1 MARRRLTRRQREQIG
16 LIQEQRRRR
25 AARRAERQAD
35 SSDALGAERAGRVI
49 ANYGP
54 ELILE
59 DAAGGLHRCSVRQ
72 NLGGLACGDRVV
84 WQPTAFGD
92 GVVVAVEPRRSL
104 LTRPD
109 YSGRPKLIAANMDQ
123 VGVVVA
129 PRPALN
135 EFLVDRYLV
144 AVEAIGVAA
153 LIVFNKV
160 DLPDPATRAELEARL
175 DVYRRIGYPV
185 LPASTKTEHG
195 LDALQA
201 RLAGHIS
208 ILVGQS
214 GVGKSSLIQ
223 ALLPDREIRI
233 QAVSEATGMG
243 THATTT
249 ATLYH
254 LPGGGDLI
262 DSPGIRSFEL
272 GELALEDLDRGFRE
286 FAPYLGRC
294 RFSNCGHTV
303 EPGCALQ
310 AAVAQR
316 EIDARRLASYHQL
329 KTALAGG

>member
-16 LIQEQRRRR
+16 RIQEQRRHRS
-25 AARRAERQAD
+25 ARRAERQVGAD
-35 SSDALGAERAGRVI
+35 NSLGAERPGRVI
-49 ANYGP
+49 ANYGA
-54 ELILE
+54 ELVVE
-59 DAAGGLHRCSVRQ
+59 DGGGLYRCSVRQ
-72 NLGGLACGDRVV
+72 NLGGLACGDHVV
-84 WQPTAFGD
+84 WQLTDFGA

-109 YSGRPKLIAANMDQ
+109 YSGRSKLIAANMDW
-123 VGVVVA
+123 VGIVVA

-160 DLPDPATRAELEARL
+160 DLPDPALRIELDARL
-175 DVYRRIGYPV
+175 AVYQRIGYP
-185 LPASTKTEHG
+185 LLQASTKTEHG
-195 LDALQA
+195 LDTLRE
-201 RLAGHIS
+201 RLAGRTS

-223 ALLPDREIRI
+223 ALLPDRELRI

-254 LPGGGDLI
+254 LPGGGELI

-272 GELALEDLDRGFRE
+272 GELSVDDLEQGFRE

-303 EPGCALQ
+303 EPGCALRE
-310 AAVAQR
+310 AVAR
-316 EIDARRLASYHQL
+316 GDIDARRLESYHQL
-329 KTALAGG
+329 KASLASG